1 MEDLG
6 VFLKNF
12 DTNDDNRIN
21 EAVEILG
28 PQFSRRYCNKSSR
41 VLGLVNFAEANGG
54 LDSFD
59 FANFFYSRNK
69 NEARQTIS
77 QFDVQTNHQ
86 SFHLGNEFHGNG
98 TETAQ

>member
-59 FANFFYSRNK
+59 FATFSFKEYMKRDKRYLNSITKRIINRSTQVI
-69 NEARQTIS
+69 NSMVTARK
-77 QFDVQTNHQ
+77 
-86 SFHLGNEFHGNG
+86 
-98 TETAQ
+98 